1 MGEAEYAYNQNF
13 TPLPGGVAL
22 SMSEGALAASAG
34 WRAVSTFSYDY
45 QRVINDNS
53 YVRVAEE
60 TLNVSGILSEFSL
73 AGSYTA
79 GNILSFG
86 AGGGYLTGTRDSE
99 YLMDH
104 DDPTE
109 PDVAVDTETDFPE

>member
-1 MGEAEYAYNQNF
+1 M
-13 TPLPGGVAL
+13 
-22 SMSEGALAASAG
+22 SAG
-34 WRAVSTFSYDY
+34 SSA
-45 QRVINDNS
+45 
-53 YVRVAEE
+53 
-60 TLNVSGILSEFSL
+60 SL
-73 AGSYTA
+73 TAGSYTA

-109 PDVAVDTETDFPE
+109 PDVAVDTETDFSGMIARARCWRTWAGWKSPPA